1 MSALSLSALFV
12 VLAAQAAPRGAASP
26 RPPLVDF
33 SSVAERVRPS
43 LVQILTAGEAVRE
56 TGGQVSASRGVG
68 SGVVWDADGYIV
80 TNAHVVQGARRIQVL
95 FGASSAPEARSV
107 LKPAGRTMAA
117 QLVGMDFETDI
128 ALLKVEEKG
137 LLPLPL
143 ADSEQVR
150 QGQLVLA
157 FGSPLGLENSVT
169 VGVVSAVAR
178 QLRAEDPMIYL
189 QTDASINPG
198 NSGGPLVDLEGRM
211 VGINTMIATQS
222 GGNEGIGFAAP
233 SNIVKNVCE
242 QIRKIGHVKRSRIGA
257 RVQTITP
264 LLARGLGLSRSS
276 GVLVSDVKPGGPAAR
291 GGLQIGDVVAKLD
304 GKPMENARQL
314 EVNIYRRA
322 PGTRVALELLRASSP
337 AFAEIE
343 TEERVD
349 DPTQLAMRVG
359 ADQDRIPELGVLALD
374 LDDELLALLP
384 GLRARAGVLVAA
396 LTPDALPSADPL
408 APGDVIFSVN
418 GDGVGGR
425 AQLRAAIQA
434 IPADGAIVLQVER
447 AGALRYIAFDKN

>member
-1 MSALSLSALFV
+1 
-12 VLAAQAAPRGAASP
+12 
-26 RPPLVDF
+26 
-33 SSVAERVRPS
+33 
-43 LVQILTAGEAVRE
+43 
-56 TGGQVSASRGVG
+56 
-68 SGVVWDADGYIV
+68 
-80 TNAHVVQGARRIQVL
+80 
-95 FGASSAPEARSV
+95 
-107 LKPAGRTMAA
+107 MAA